1 MDTQRFNKLWQSL
14 APYCIQQSCRRGRWG
29 GRHLM
34 HWTQTMTDPI
44 MDFFD
49 DPSIFGGGLDSLVQD
64 DPGFTPGSVSL
75 DDELHLDPSLETL
88 QVDAGSRSSTI
99 QHGIPYNQPVG
110 HFDTMKAQ
118 TSMEQSFPGPEGGGN
133 NGRAFLPQ
141 QQSFQGHTMNQVPQT
156 NGLFLHNSPMW
167 GNHDQ
172 KGNNYHQH
180 NQHHQQ
186 IHHQQL
192 QHKQFQQQQQFQQ
205 HQAQHQQYS
214 QQHQHQHLQ
223 HRQHSL
229 NQHTISNQLQL
240 PHQQIAHQ
248 GLHHIGKTYQEHTG
262 FYYESNVPQNHSQHS
277 HHNSLSVEGSPFHST
292 VEASMM
298 PLSSQHSGFQISQ
311 GVQGFTTGP
320 RLEDNDL
327 AFPVQSSPATHS
339 FPTDSVSHTSSYPTA
354 HYTLTGPPPPIV
366 NASQSYSSAP
376 VSMTTSSTAIPSS
389 ASNLLD
395 TSCPFLSNSGMEH
408 QQQRVQI
415 PGSPAQRC
423 HLNSSKSNQDPFSSS
438 KVFPDGLNSFGAD
451 CPFST
456 AEQRNHDVAGP
467 LVTNQSSS
475 NGFQA
480 LEDVLLG
487 EQHGHRLDLGD
498 APDLLGDE
506 LLPQLEALDQEE
518 NSNHSWVNAG
528 LENDQEEDV
537 KDEEGM
543 EDVPMVYNA
552 QVRESVLR
560 SFPKVSYI
568 VWWL

>member
-1 MDTQRFNKLWQSL
+1 MDTQPFNKLWQSL
-14 APYCIQQSCRRGRWG
+14 APYYFQQSCHRGRWG

-49 DPSIFGGGLDSLVQD
+49 DSSIFGGGLDSLVQD

-75 DDELHLDPSLETL
+75 DDELHLGPNLETF
-88 QVDAGSRSSTI
+88 QVDAGSRSSTLH
-99 QHGIPYNQPVG
+99 HGIPFNQSAG
-110 HFDTMKAQ
+110 HFETMKAQ

-141 QQSFQGHTMNQVPQT
+141 QHSFQGHTMSQVPQT

-180 NQHHQQ
+180 NQHHQL

-192 QHKQFQQQQQFQQ
+192 QQKQFHQQ

-214 QQHQHQHLQ
+214 QQHQHLQ

-229 NQHTISNQLQL
+229 SQHPISNQLQL
-240 PHQQIAHQ
+240 PQQQIAHQ

-262 FYYESNVPQNHSQHS
+262 FYYESNIPQNHSQHG
-277 HHNSLSVEGSPFHST
+277 HHNSLSVEGSSFHST
-292 VEASMM
+292 NEASMM
-298 PLSSQHSGFQISQ
+298 PLSSQQHRGFQISQ

-327 AFPVQSSPATHS
+327 AFPVQSSPVTHS
-339 FPTDSVSHTSSYPTA
+339 FPTNSVSHTSSYPTA
-354 HYTLTGPPPPIV
+354 QYNRTGQPPHIV
-366 NASQSYSSAP
+366 NVAQSYSSAP
-376 VSMTTSSTAIPSS
+376 VSMATSSTAIPSS
-389 ASNLLD
+389 VSNLLD
-395 TSCPFLSNSGMEH
+395 TGCPFLSNSGREH

-423 HLNSSKSNQDPFSSS
+423 PLNSSKSNKDPFSSS
-438 KVFPDGLNSFGAD
+438 KTFPGGLNSFSAD
-451 CPFST
+451 CPFSM
-456 AEQRNHDVAGP
+456 AEQRNLAVAGS

-480 LEDVLLG
+480 LEEVLLG

-506 LLPQLEALDQEE
+506 LLPQLEALDQQEKCI
-518 NSNHSWVNAG
+518 SWINAG

-537 KDEEGM
+537 KAEKGM
-543 EDVPMVYNA
+543 DDVPMVYNA